1 MHRKIQF
8 ANKIVLFTG
17 FRSAELKKYITNNK
31 GKVVESMTNDVNLLI
46 VHGSKGV
53 KSAKVAEARKRKIK
67 VVIFT
72 TIEFYRGEP
81 WIIIELTPQ
90 LEKLLT
96 RPKPKTISSTSYFT
110 HDNGA
115 RPFRVFVNNSKKQF
129 EVFCPHEMVYKNYI
143 QGLEN
148 RWTEHA
154 VKPTKFQKIWIGKDP
169 KVRGAIGNSVLAQLS
184 QTKYMFIGDTIFTF
198 DMKEDVIS
206 YKSPIGNSDVAYPYI
221 VGKNNVYFLNSKS
234 YRDRKGINLK
244 EDFSD
249 FYYMEEGKPFKTKLV
264 HKRLI

>member
-17 FRSAELKKYITNNK
+17 FRSAELKKFITSNK

-67 VVIFT
+67 IVIFT

-115 RPFRVFVNNSKKQF
+115 RPFRVFVNNNKKQF
-129 EVFCPHEMVYKNYI
+129 EVFCPHKEVYKNYI

-148 RWTEHA
+148 RWTEYA
-154 VKPTKFQKIWIGKDP
+154 VKPTKFQKIWIGKDSN
-169 KVRGAIGNSVLAQLS
+169 VRGAIGNSILVQLS
-184 QTKYMFIGDTIFTF
+184 KDKYMYICDQIYTF
-198 DMKEDVIS
+198 NMKEDIIS

-221 VGKNNVYFLNSKS
+221 IGKNNVYFMASKEYDDKS
-234 YRDRKGINLK
+234 NINLK
-244 EDFSD
+244 EDFSY
-249 FYYMEEGKPFKTKLV
+249 FYYSEPRKSFKTKV
-264 HKRLI
+264 VYKRLI